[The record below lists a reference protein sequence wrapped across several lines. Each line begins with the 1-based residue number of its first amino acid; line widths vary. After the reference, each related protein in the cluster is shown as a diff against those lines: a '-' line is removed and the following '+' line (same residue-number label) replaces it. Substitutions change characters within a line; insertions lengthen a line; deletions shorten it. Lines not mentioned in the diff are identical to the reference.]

1 MTKYT
6 FEFKLKIVK
15 EYLDKRTGY
24 HSLSKKYGFKDTQQI
39 RRWIFA
45 YEIAGEEGL
54 KTGKNRAYSTEVK
67 LNAVNLYL
75 TSNWSARDIAKDLGI
90 IDYSRILDWVRRYR
104 SDNFEAFKQSRGRP
118 KTGQE
123 IINKK
128 TELSLDEKDFRIR
141 ELERELENTK
151 IELKYFKRIEEAEN
165 GTTSEGKARLVQTL
179 HREFKFPIKQLLII
193 SGLPKATYYYWVNC
207 FGRPNKDE
215 EIEKV
220 LIKLR
225 KLHPNA
231 GYRPMVELLKREGY
245 IVNHKKVQR
254 LMRKL
259 GLCITSFWRKT
270 RKYSSYRGKVGKVA
284 KNLLN
289 RRFNS
294 KVVHQKLVT
303 DTTEFKYYDNG
314 QVKKAY
320 LNPYMDL
327 FNREIVSFEISK
339 QPNFIA
345 ISNALSKAIEI
356 TSDCPYRRTFHSDQG
371 WAYQTPYYRQ
381 KLQEH
386 NIYQSMSRKGN
397 CHDNSVVENFFG
409 ILKQE
414 VYYGKRFD
422 SFESLEIT
430 ISNYIHYYN
439 NLRIKKNLSWLSPI
453 EYRKSFKNK

>member
-1 MTKYT
+1 
-6 FEFKLKIVK
+6 
-15 EYLDKRTGY
+15 
-24 HSLSKKYGFKDTQQI
+24 
-39 RRWIFA
+39 
-45 YEIAGEEGL
+45 
-54 KTGKNRAYSTEVK
+54 
-67 LNAVNLYL
+67 
-75 TSNWSARDIAKDLGI
+75 
-90 IDYSRILDWVRRYR
+90 
-104 SDNFEAFKQSRGRP
+104 
-118 KTGQE
+118 
-123 IINKK
+123 
-128 TELSLDEKDFRIR
+128 
-141 ELERELENTK
+141 
-151 IELKYFKRIEEAEN
+151 
-165 GTTSEGKARLVQTL
+165 
-179 HREFKFPIKQLLII
+179 
-193 SGLPKATYYYWVNC
+193 
-207 FGRPNKDE
+207 
-215 EIEKV
+215 
-220 LIKLR
+220 
-225 KLHPNA
+225 
-231 GYRPMVELLKREGY
+231 MVELLKREGY

-270 RKYSSYRGKVGKVA
+270 RKYSSYRGKVA

-327 FNREIVSFEISK
+327 FNREVVSFEISK

-397 CHDNSVVENFFG
+397 CHDNSVMENFFG
-409 ILKQE
+409 LLKQE
-414 VYYGKRFD
+414 IYYGHVFN
-422 SFESLEIT
+422 SFEELEQAIT
-430 ISNYIHYYN
+430 KWIHYYN
-439 NLRIKKNLSWLSPI
+439 TKRIKKKLNWMSPI
-453 EYRKSFKNK
+453 QYRLTYSK

>member
-1 MTKYT
+1 M
-6 FEFKLKIVK
+6 
-15 EYLDKRTGY
+15 
-24 HSLSKKYGFKDTQQI
+24 
-39 RRWIFA
+39 
-45 YEIAGEEGL
+45 
-54 KTGKNRAYSTEVK
+54 
-67 LNAVNLYL
+67 
-75 TSNWSARDIAKDLGI
+75 
-90 IDYSRILDWVRRYR
+90 
-104 SDNFEAFKQSRGRP
+104 
-118 KTGQE
+118 
-123 IINKK
+123 
-128 TELSLDEKDFRIR
+128 
-141 ELERELENTK
+141 
-151 IELKYFKRIEEAEN
+151 
-165 GTTSEGKARLVQTL
+165 
-179 HREFKFPIKQLLII
+179 
-193 SGLPKATYYYWVNC
+193 
-207 FGRPNKDE
+207 
-215 EIEKV
+215 
-220 LIKLR
+220 IKLR

-231 GYRPMVELLKREGY
+231 GYRLMVELLKREGY

-303 DTTEFKYYDNG
+303 NTTEFKYYDNG

-320 LNPYMDL
+320 INPYMDL
-327 FNREIVSFEISK
+327 FNREVVSFEISK

-397 CHDNSVVENFFG
+397 CHDNSVVENF
-409 ILKQE
+409 L
-414 VYYGKRFD
+414 VY
-422 SFESLEIT
+422 
-430 ISNYIHYYN
+430 
-439 NLRIKKNLSWLSPI
+439 
-453 EYRKSFKNK
+453 

>member
-1 MTKYT
+1 M
-6 FEFKLKIVK
+6 
-15 EYLDKRTGY
+15 
-24 HSLSKKYGFKDTQQI
+24 
-39 RRWIFA
+39 
-45 YEIAGEEGL
+45 
-54 KTGKNRAYSTEVK
+54 
-67 LNAVNLYL
+67 
-75 TSNWSARDIAKDLGI
+75 
-90 IDYSRILDWVRRYR
+90 
-104 SDNFEAFKQSRGRP
+104 
-118 KTGQE
+118 
-123 IINKK
+123 
-128 TELSLDEKDFRIR
+128 
-141 ELERELENTK
+141 
-151 IELKYFKRIEEAEN
+151 
-165 GTTSEGKARLVQTL
+165 
-179 HREFKFPIKQLLII
+179 
-193 SGLPKATYYYWVNC
+193 
-207 FGRPNKDE
+207 
-215 EIEKV
+215 
-220 LIKLR
+220 IKLR

-327 FNREIVSFEISK
+327 FNREVVSFEISK

-422 SFESLEIT
+422 SFESLEMT

-453 EYRKSFKNK
+453 EYRKSFKNN

>member
-151 IELKYFKRIEEAEN
+151 IELKYLKGLRRLRMEQQAKEKHVLFKP
-165 GTTSEGKARLVQTL
+165 S
-179 HREFKFPIKQLLII
+179 
-193 SGLPKATYYYWVNC
+193 
-207 FGRPNKDE
+207 
-215 EIEKV
+215 
-220 LIKLR
+220 
-225 KLHPNA
+225 
-231 GYRPMVELLKREGY
+231 
-245 IVNHKKVQR
+245 
-254 LMRKL
+254 
-259 GLCITSFWRKT
+259 
-270 RKYSSYRGKVGKVA
+270 
-284 KNLLN
+284 
-289 RRFNS
+289 
-294 KVVHQKLVT
+294 
-303 DTTEFKYYDNG
+303 TE
-314 QVKKAY
+314 
-320 LNPYMDL
+320 
-327 FNREIVSFEISK
+327 
-339 QPNFIA
+339 
-345 ISNALSKAIEI
+345 
-356 TSDCPYRRTFHSDQG
+356 
-371 WAYQTPYYRQ
+371 
-381 KLQEH
+381 
-386 NIYQSMSRKGN
+386 
-397 CHDNSVVENFFG
+397 
-409 ILKQE
+409 
-414 VYYGKRFD
+414 
-422 SFESLEIT
+422 
-430 ISNYIHYYN
+430 
-439 NLRIKKNLSWLSPI
+439 NLSSQ
-453 EYRKSFKNK
+453 SNNC